1 MTVKSVTIPF
11 KSNGQS
17 VVRLSKEEKATLQ
30 REKEETKKRQE
41 REHARR
47 NAGRSSRSS
56 QDPESQD

>member
-47 NAGRSSRSS
+47 NAGRSS